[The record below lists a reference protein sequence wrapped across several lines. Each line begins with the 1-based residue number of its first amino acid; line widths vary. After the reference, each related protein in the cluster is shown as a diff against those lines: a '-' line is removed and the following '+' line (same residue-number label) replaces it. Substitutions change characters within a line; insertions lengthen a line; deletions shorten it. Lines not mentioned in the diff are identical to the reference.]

1 MGRLID
7 VDKLLEETRR
17 DRDYARKNG
26 FLDMYYERQVLIDR
40 IKAQP
45 TAFDT
50 EKIIEKLEERTSF
63 LSDCTKYGNKDAE
76 QQNKSYSTMMMYEV
90 ADLVDDL
97 IEIVKQEAEQYE
109 ECYNDCGDCE
119 AYNKE
124 KHHCPKF
131 CKVIKETVKEIEE
144 NRNKG
149 KWEMTYKGKRK
160 DVNTGLMISAYN
172 CKCSVCGWETG
183 NQGTRFS
190 YCPNCGAKMDEVNKP
205 KGE

>member
-1 MGRLID
+1 MQT
-7 VDKLLEETRR
+7 V
-17 DRDYARKNG
+17 
-26 FLDMYYERQVLIDR
+26 F
-40 IKAQP
+40 
-45 TAFDT
+45 
-50 EKIIEKLEERTSF
+50 EKIIEKLEELHERYINQ
-63 LSDCTKYGNKDAE
+63 YGAVGGNPMAFSVKE
-76 QQNKSYSTMMMYEV
+76 CM
-90 ADLVDDL
+90 
-97 IEIVKQEAEQYE
+97 EIVKQESAEYE
-109 ECYNDCGDCE
+109 ECYKDCGDCE

-131 CKVIKETVKEIEE
+131 CKVIKETVREIEE
-144 NRNKG
+144 NHNKG

-190 YCPNCGAKMDEVNKP
+190 YCPKCGAKMDELNQP

>member
-1 MGRLID
+1 MQT
-7 VDKLLEETRR
+7 V
-17 DRDYARKNG
+17 
-26 FLDMYYERQVLIDR
+26 F
-40 IKAQP
+40 
-45 TAFDT
+45 
-50 EKIIEKLEERTSF
+50 EKIIEKLEELHERYINQ
-63 LSDCTKYGNKDAE
+63 YGAVGGNPMAFSVKE
-76 QQNKSYSTMMMYEV
+76 CM
-90 ADLVDDL
+90 
-97 IEIVKQEAEQYE
+97 EIVKQEAEQYE
-109 ECYNDCGDCE
+109 ECYKDCGDCE

-144 NRNKG
+144 NHNKG

-183 NQGTRFS
+183 NQGTRFN